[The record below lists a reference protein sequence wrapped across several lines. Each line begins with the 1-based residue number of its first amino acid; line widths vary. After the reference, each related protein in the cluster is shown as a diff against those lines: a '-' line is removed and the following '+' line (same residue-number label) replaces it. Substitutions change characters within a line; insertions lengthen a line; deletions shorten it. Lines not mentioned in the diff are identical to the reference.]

1 MSESFIHQQYLSDI
15 NICDE
20 LIAYHKNSNLK
31 IEGRIGAGHVNKS
44 VKDST
49 DVMLGSG
56 ELSIK
61 FFLQLQEVV
70 NAYIEKFPWCNA
82 YAPWRV
88 CESINIQHY
97 LPSQGFKTF
106 HTERS
111 DDNLIHAVRH
121 LVFMIYLND
130 VTDEGG
136 TEFVHQKL
144 ITQPKKGLA
153 LIWPAD
159 WTHTHRGIVSPTQEK
174 YIITGWFSFISEQEM
189 MRAGVTVTPDLI
201 AVE

>member
-15 NICDE
+15 SICDD
-20 LIAYHKNSNLK
+20 LITEHKNSDLK
-31 IEGRIGAGHVNKS
+31 FEGKVGENCVNKN

-49 DVMLGSG
+49 DISLKSG

-70 NAYIEKFPWCNA
+70 DAYIEKFPWCNA
-82 YAPWRV
+82 YAPWQVR
-88 CESINIQHY
+88 ESVNIQHY
-97 LPSQGFKTF
+97 LPGQGFKTF
-106 HTERS
+106 HAERS
-111 DDNLIHAVRH
+111 SIDPIKSIRH
-121 LVFMIYLND
+121 LVFMTYLND

-144 ITQPKKGLA
+144 ITQPKKGLT

-174 YIITGWFSFISEQEM
+174 YIITGWFSFIPEQEM
-189 MRAGVTVTPDLI
+189 MAPSMTITPNSITVR
-201 AVE
+201 